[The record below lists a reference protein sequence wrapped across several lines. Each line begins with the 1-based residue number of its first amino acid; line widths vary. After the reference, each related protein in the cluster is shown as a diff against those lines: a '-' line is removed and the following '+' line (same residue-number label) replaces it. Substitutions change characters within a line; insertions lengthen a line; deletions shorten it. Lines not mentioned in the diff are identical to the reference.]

1 MVDYN
6 ASPSY
11 YSSNNSRL
19 FNNKQFIESLY
30 RGIQASLKRPL
41 SNGEKKHLQDTLRQE
56 MPNKFRDKTP
66 GDILNIYTKAL
77 TDKFKQNSCVYDR
90 IDTHELNKSQIGLV
104 GDIASSDFGNQAAQS
119 FSTQTVDASITKAV
133 SVNNFLG
140 MTDISRILA
149 TISPST
155 SIKTEYINLDSRYR
169 SLDNDG
175 TLYFKWNA
183 VYDNSDNQGGFNINQ
198 RVRDVV
204 AIKCYP
210 IKMPYVST
218 ADNDYGRIT
227 LLFQEFQ
234 SQSFVAHENTKYHYV
249 FASDVQD
256 RWIHLRTH
264 NYNDGVYKFAT
275 PLTQLSSLT
284 VSLASPLQ
292 PIIFDAD
299 RQSMVVSDYT
309 TNFKTYFTSVGT
321 HNLETGDIV
330 YISGFNTANP
340 ASDSIVIGAIN
351 NTYGNKITYIS
362 DTVFYINVNS
372 TSVYEQGPATVR
384 VSPGSNIIIGGPGGT
399 NFITFFSVGDR
410 IFVNGELLI
419 IASISSNTNITT
431 TTPYMGIIGSYDY
444 WIDNRISGL
453 QVNVY
458 FGAKRLFFHFE
469 ISYIDSGIN
478 HQ

>member
-6 ASPSY
+6 ATPSY
-11 YSSNNSRL
+11 YSLNNSKL
-19 FNNKQFIESLY
+19 FNNRQFIESLY
-30 RGIQASLKRPL
+30 RGIQAGLKRPL
-41 SNGEKKHLQDTLRQE
+41 SNGEKRHLQDTLRQE
-56 MPNKFRDKTP
+56 MPSKFRDKSP

-77 TDKFKQNSCVYDR
+77 TDRFKQNSCVYDR

-104 GDIASSDFGNQAAQS
+104 GDISVSDFGTQAAQS
-119 FSTQTVDASITKAV
+119 FSTQTVEASVTGAV

-140 MTDISRILA
+140 MTDLSRILA
-149 TISPST
+149 SINPTT
-155 SIKTEYINLDSRYR
+155 SIKTEYITLDSRYR

-183 VYDNSDNQGGFNINQ
+183 VYDNSDIQGGFNINQ

-264 NYNDGVYKFAT
+264 NYNDGVFKFAT

-299 RQSMVVSDYT
+299 RQQMVVSDYT
-309 TNFKTYFTSVGT
+309 TNNKTYFSSVGT
-321 HNLETGDIV
+321 HNLETGDLV
-330 YISGFNTANP
+330 YISEFNTTNP
-340 ASDSIVIGAIN
+340 ASDAVVIGAV
-351 NTYGNKITYIS
+351 NTRYGNKITYIS
-362 DTVFYINVNS
+362 DTVFYIDVDS
-372 TSVYEQGPATVR
+372 TSVFEQGPGQASV
-384 VSPGSNIIIGGPGGT
+384 VNASNSIIGTGGT
-399 NFITFFSVGDR
+399 NFVTLFSIGDS
-410 IFVNGELLI
+410 IEVNGQKLVVTAIL
-419 IASISSNTNITT
+419 SNSSLTT
-431 TTPYMGIIGSYDY
+431 STPYTGITGTYNYS
-444 WIDNRISGL
+444 IDNRIPGL
-453 QVNVY
+453 QVYVY
-458 FGAKRLFFHFE
+458 FGSKRLLLNFE
-469 ISYIDSGIN
+469 IAYIDSGIN